1 MKKIISILMVI
12 IMICLIF
19 NVNFVLAGGSES
31 QITDITSIVNK
42 MEPSNDMSNTNNR
55 FGNILNIIIGLFQ
68 VVGTGIAV
76 IAVAILGMKYMAIR
90 ADKISLLYNILEQIA
105 NNDDV
110 ESLMDIVKISLSD
123 LFEITE
129 MNLMYFDTLFQV
141 LLLVFPQ

>member
-55 FGNILNIIIGLFQ
+55 FGNILNIIIGLLQ

-76 IAVAILGMKYMAIR
+76 IAVAILGMKYMMAAPSEK
-90 ADKISLLYNILEQIA
+90 ADTKKSIMPILIGCLL
-105 NNDDV
+105 
-110 ESLMDIVKISLSD
+110 
-123 LFEITE
+123 LFGAV
-129 MNLMYFDTLFQV
+129 NLMAVVYNFSKEV
-141 LLLVFPQ
+141 LKN